1 MGYLTLFI
9 VAVVVAVVQH
19 SALAS
24 LPIAPDLP
32 LALVAWAVVA
42 GGESGVLLRA
52 WLVGVARDV
61 VDPGSLC
68 FHTVVYFLIAL
79 AFLPARR
86 LVHHGRFAGWMAYAA
101 VSCIVITLADRWL
114 VGMRVWWPMAPVLAV
129 AALTAVATIPI
140 GWTLT
145 GLPKAIRPS
154 ADAAA

>member
-1 MGYLTLFI
+1 MGHVTLFI
-9 VAVVVAVVQH
+9 IALLIAVIQH
-19 SALAS
+19 SALSS
-24 LPIAPDLP
+24 LPLVPDLP

-42 GGESGVLLRA
+42 GSESGLLLRA

-101 VSCIVITLADRWL
+101 VSCVVITLADRWL
-114 VGMRVWWPMAPVLAV
+114 AGIRVWWPLAPMLVV
-129 AALTAVATIPI
+129 AGLTALATLPI

-154 ADAAA
+154 ADVAA